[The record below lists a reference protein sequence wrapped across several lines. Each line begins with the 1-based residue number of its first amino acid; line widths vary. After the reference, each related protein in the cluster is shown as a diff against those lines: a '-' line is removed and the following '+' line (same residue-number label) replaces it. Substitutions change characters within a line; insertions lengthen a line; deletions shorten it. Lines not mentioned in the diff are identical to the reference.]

1 MGGRKLIKKNGN
13 LMRNLT
19 KRINYDK
26 ISFVAVTFI
35 IIFANTN
42 CQFVSNLEGK
52 NSDAL
57 GCNGLLFLKSIHS
70 LEKEKQ
76 YKFSEDEICQM
87 RSLYT
92 PKYPLYILVDPII
105 TVRKN
110 IGIFK
115 YICYTYTDEVS
126 FEKGYRVLK
135 LEDTIYINNGD
146 SISNVNMVNN
156 FIKIYGDKFNSAQKD
171 VIYNE
176 FTK

>member
-1 MGGRKLIKKNGN
+1 
-13 LMRNLT
+13 
-19 KRINYDK
+19 
-26 ISFVAVTFI
+26 
-35 IIFANTN
+35 
-42 CQFVSNLEGK
+42 
-52 NSDAL
+52 
-57 GCNGLLFLKSIHS
+57 
-70 LEKEKQ
+70 
-76 YKFSEDEICQM
+76 M